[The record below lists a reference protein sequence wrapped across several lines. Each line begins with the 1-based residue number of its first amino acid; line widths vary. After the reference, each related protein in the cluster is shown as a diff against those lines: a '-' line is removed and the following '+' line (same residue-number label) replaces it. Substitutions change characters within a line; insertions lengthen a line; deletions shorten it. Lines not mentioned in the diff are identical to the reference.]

1 MRLQILLIV
10 ALGLTMPGAFADPP
24 DKSPKGESA
33 EKHELKKAKKKKAEK
48 SGEKATKDR
57 SLGQESGS
65 RISGIPGQMRF
76 SKSKGR
82 ASVRFTPISMG
93 RSAGTGWKAMRTS

>member
-33 EKHELKKAKKKKAEK
+33 EKHELKKAKKKKSEK
-48 SGEKATKDR
+48 SGEKATK
-57 SLGQESGS
+57 EEK
-65 RISGIPGQMRF
+65 PGDQMLPNPCHGDHPP
-76 SKSKGR
+76 SWCK
-82 ASVRFTPISMG
+82 
-93 RSAGTGWKAMRTS
+93 